1 MELIPILS
9 LIILVATIS
18 TFVLSIG
25 AYVLYKLREK
35 KGKAAEQPKPET
47 IPAELVTPQV
57 APETMRVTS
66 PGLRSTYAQSLY
78 STRGETSPMFATN
91 GGQTR
96 PEMRPTVLGLSMDEE
111 AAVGATPPPS
121 GRTTVN
127 AERFETRGRFSRYTS
142 TGYSNMEEPIRKN
155 KEDEEPLRWR

>member
-18 TFVLSIG
+18 TFILSIG

-35 KGKAAEQPKPET
+35 KGKTAEQPKPEA

-57 APETMRVTS
+57 ASDVTRMTNS
-66 PGLRSTYAQSLY
+66 GLRTTFGQSLY
-78 STRGETSPMFATN
+78 STRGDSTSPMFSTGA
-91 GGQTR
+91 GQTR

-111 AAVGATPPPS
+111 SRMPSHS
-121 GRTTVN
+121 GRTTIN
-127 AERFETRGRFSRYTS
+127 AEKFETRGRFSRYTS
-142 TGYSNMEEPIRKN
+142 AGYSNVDEVNKKK

>member
-18 TFVLSIG
+18 TFILSIG

-35 KGKAAEQPKPET
+35 KGKAAEQPKPEA
-47 IPAELVTPQV
+47 IPAELVTPQM
-57 APETMRVTS
+57 APESARMTNS
-66 PGLRSTYAQSLY
+66 GLRTTFGQSLY
-78 STRGETSPMFATN
+78 STRGESASPMFGTN
-91 GGQTR
+91 AGQQTR

-111 AAVGATPPPS
+111 SKMAPPVT
-121 GRTTVN
+121 GRTTIN

-142 TGYSNMEEPIRKN
+142 TGYSDVESPKRK

>member
-18 TFVLSIG
+18 TFILSIG
-25 AYVLYKLREK
+25 AYILYKMREK
-35 KGKAAEQPKPET
+35 KGKAVEQPKPEA

-57 APETMRVTS
+57 APEAGRTTNI
-66 PGLRSTYAQSLY
+66 GLRSTYGQSLY
-78 STRGETSPMFATN
+78 STRGDSTSPMFATDA
-91 GGQTR
+91 GQTR

-111 AAVGATPPPS
+111 SRMPVSGAAP
-121 GRTTVN
+121 GRTTIN
-127 AERFETRGRFSRYTS
+127 AEKYETRGRFSRYTS
-142 TGYSNMEEPIRKN
+142 AGYSNVEETKKK

>member
-18 TFVLSIG
+18 TFILSIG

-57 APETMRVTS
+57 APEAGRLTS
-66 PGLRSTYAQSLY
+66 SGLRATYGQSLY
-78 STRGETSPMFATN
+78 STRGDATSPMFSTDA
-91 GGQTR
+91 GQTR
-96 PEMRPTVLGLSMDEE
+96 PEMRPTILGLSMDEE
-111 AAVGATPPPS
+111 SRMTPPPS
-121 GRTTVN
+121 PGKTTIN
-127 AERFETRGRFSRYTS
+127 AEKYGGSRGRFSRYTS
-142 TGYSNMEEPIRKN
+142 TGYSNVDEAKKK